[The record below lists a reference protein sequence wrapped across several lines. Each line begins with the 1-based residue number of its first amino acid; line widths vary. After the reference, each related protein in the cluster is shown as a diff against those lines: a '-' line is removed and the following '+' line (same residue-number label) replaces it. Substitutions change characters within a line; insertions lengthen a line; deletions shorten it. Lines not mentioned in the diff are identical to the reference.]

1 MPFDGDDRTGIDG
14 ASIMVVNL
22 KIAENKPVPLLLV
35 AHTLQKY
42 FVLWDN
48 VSDCLDVV
56 VTVESFVTNVINDE
70 SAAICTRYVV
80 APVMAFQFSVG

>member
-1 MPFDGDDRTGIDG
+1 VGLDNRGVGG
-14 ASIMVVNL
+14 AWMIVVKL
-22 KIAENKPVPLLLV
+22 KVEEYRLLLNV
-35 AHTLQKY
+35 FLAHTLQKY

-80 APVMAFQFSVG
+80 APVMALQFSVG